1 MNKYKKGDILVGIR
15 EKNGQGYL
23 DMMEILKVYKKPRG
37 VSGEEEYLARD
48 LCANFITT
56 MSDERFKKW
65 GMLKVTI
72 DVFPEFTYREENGL
86 TYIADRLIKYKIQE
100 DLGEVLKRHFY
111 KPAQRDFKKELKKL
125 KENEKTTQENS

>member
-15 EKNGQGYL
+15 EKNDQGYFE
-23 DMMEILKVYKKPRG
+23 MIEILKVYKKPFRG
-37 VSGEEEYLARD
+37 CQYLARD
-48 LCANFITT
+48 LCGNFITT
-56 MSDERFKKW
+56 MTDELFKSW

-72 DVFPEFTYREENGL
+72 GVFPEFTYREENGQ
-86 TYIADRLIKYKIQE
+86 TYIVDSPIKYTIQE

-125 KENEKTTQENS
+125 KENEKTTKKNS